1 MTDAY
6 TTTAPTPDPPTR
18 GADTDSLLGIVQ
30 HYAQLLLRR
39 KLIVA
44 VVLAI
49 SVTAG
54 WLWLNQQTPIYRA
67 TAQVIIDTDPPK
79 VFWNVRDVVELG
91 SPKQYRGS
99 ITYFE
104 TQYRIINSRPV
115 AELVLNELNLWNSE
129 HLLGLD
135 ARTDL
140 TPKEKQAALEK
151 ANMANV
157 LAGRI
162 GVRPVPNSMLVFIDF
177 EDSDKEF
184 ATEVVNAVA
193 RAYESYNLN
202 YKKNIVRDAVT
213 DLKKTVGE
221 QRSALEV
228 AQNGLL
234 EFEKEHNVGSIEAQQ
249 KAINDRLD
257 QLNLDLTK
265 TQSQRLRLEAQ
276 AATLAKYAEATDPF
290 GVSAT
295 LILDNEV
302 IRSLKQRIV
311 GVQAEYAALESRY
324 LDKHPEVIAKKK
336 ELGTLNTI
344 ARKEIRNIAQ
354 SVQKQLAETRRVEDG
369 LQKSLDDAAQQQR
382 AIGGLA
388 IKYARLVDDANK
400 LKETYG
406 IVSQRLAETAMSS
419 QFEANNVRRLEDA
432 VVPGA
437 PVYPRRGLVLFGS
450 FILGLVLAF
459 AVALLADFADATI
472 TNWVDLE
479 QRTGYKVLGVVP
491 LIGTRTP
498 DRSRMTAEEFRE
510 RDLFIA
516 RNPNSNI
523 AEASRTLRTNLLF
536 MSKARHLKTLLIS
549 SANPVEGKSLL
560 ATHVATSMASSG
572 SRVLLIEADMRRPRL
587 AVSFGLNADVGLS
600 TCLVSEDDVMNHI
613 QPTEV
618 ENLHVMLSGQVPPNP
633 TELLHTPRFNELLER
648 TRENYDTVVF
658 DSPPLLPVADAM
670 VLAQKLDGA
679 LVVVRAGKTSRH
691 ALRHA
696 LRRLE
701 TVEADILGLVLNS
714 EARRGKGKGYGYGY
728 GGYGYGYGGYSLNE
742 DKNAKAA
749 G

>member
-1 MTDAY
+1 MSDYTDNGPSPDI
-6 TTTAPTPDPPTR
+6 APRVTPSDS
-18 GADTDSLLGIVQ
+18 DSLLGMVQ
-30 HYAQLLLRR
+30 HYVQLLLRR

-49 SVTAG
+49 SVSAG

-135 ARTDL
+135 KRTDM
-140 TPKEKQAALEK
+140 TPKEKQEALEN
-151 ANMANV
+151 AQMANV

-162 GVRPVPNSMLVFIDF
+162 GVRPVPNSMLVYIDF
-177 EDSDKEF
+177 EDSDKAF
-184 ATEVVNAVA
+184 ATEIVNAVA
-193 RAYESYNLN
+193 RAYETYNLD
-202 YKKNIVRDAVT
+202 YKKNIVRDAVK
-213 DLKKTVGE
+213 DLKKTVAE
-221 QRSALEV
+221 QRTALET

-234 EFEKEHNVGSIEAQQ
+234 GFEREHNVGSIEAQQ

-265 TQSQRLRLEAQ
+265 TQSLRLRLEAQ
-276 AATLAKYAEATDPF
+276 AGTLRKYADATDPF
-290 GVSAT
+290 GVSAA
-295 LILDNEV
+295 LILDNDV
-302 IRSLKQRIV
+302 IRALKQRIV
-311 GVQAEYAALESRY
+311 GVQAEYASLQARY
-324 LDKHPEVIAKKK
+324 LDKHPEVIAKRK

-354 SVQKQLAETRRVEDG
+354 SVQKQLAETRRIEEG
-369 LQKSLDDAAQQQR
+369 LVAALAAAQEEQR
-382 AIGGLA
+382 EIGGLA
-388 IKYARLVDDANK
+388 LSYARLVDDANK
-400 LKETYG
+400 LKETYTT
-406 IVSQRLAETAMSS
+406 VSQRLTETAMSS

-432 VVPGA
+432 VLPGA
-437 PVYPRRGLVLFGS
+437 PIYPRRGLVLIGS
-450 FILGLVLAF
+450 FLLGLVLAF
-459 AVALLADFADATI
+459 GVALLADFADATI
-472 TNWVDLE
+472 TNWMDLE

-491 LIGTRTP
+491 LIGARPP
-498 DRSRMTAEEFRE
+498 DRSRMTPEEFRE

-536 MSKARHLKTLLIS
+536 MSKARKLKTLLIS

-587 AVSFGLNADVGLS
+587 AGSFGLNADIGLS
-600 TCLVSEDDVMNHI
+600 TCLVSDDDVSNHI
-613 QPTEV
+613 QPTEIS
-618 ENLHVMLSGQVPPNP
+618 NLHIMLSGQVPPNP
-633 TELLHTPRFNELLER
+633 TELLHTPRFNELLEQ
-648 TRENYDTVVF
+648 TRDKYDTVVF

-670 VLAQKLDGA
+670 VLGQKLDGA

-714 EARRGKGKGYGYGY
+714 EARRRKGKGY
-728 GGYGYGYGGYSLNE
+728 GYGYGYGGYSLNE
-742 DKNAKAA
+742 DDNAKAA